1 MSNNKSYEY
10 EVAVIDQ
17 LLKEKKIS
25 YQEWYELLMLLRK
38 KYGLLVI
45 NVVDNNSN

>member
-1 MSNNKSYEY
+1 MDKRKYEF

-17 LLKEKKIS
+17 LLKDKKIS

-45 NVVDNNSN
+45 NVVDNSSN

>member
-1 MSNNKSYEY
+1 MDKRKYEF

-17 LLKEKKIS
+17 LLKNKKIS

-45 NVVDNNSN
+45 NLVDNNSN

>member
-1 MSNNKSYEY
+1 MDKRKYEF

-17 LLKEKKIS
+17 LLKDKKIS

-45 NVVDNNSN
+45 NNVDNSSN

>member
-1 MSNNKSYEY
+1 MDKRKYEF

-17 LLKEKKIS
+17 LLKDKKIS

-45 NVVDNNSN
+45 NIVDNSSN